1 MSALQ
6 AAKLWLIGLT
16 GLGKD
21 ALHIYVGLA
30 LFLGSAVLFKWSLA
44 SWKPLAIVL
53 AAALLGVVPPP
64 LQLRCGLS
72 SSSSS
77 SILYY
82 FTPLLPAPDNSKS
95 WLLFILP
102 SFIGSA
108 SFCLGS
114 PGLT

>member
-44 SWKPLAIVL
+44 SWKPWAIVL
-53 AAALLGVVPPP
+53 AAALLGEAWDIRDRIASDMALDLAGDWHDIWNTLFWPSV
-64 LQLRCGLS
+64 LALLARYRGLAA
-72 SSSSS
+72 
-77 SILYY
+77 I
-82 FTPLLPAPDNSKS
+82 
-95 WLLFILP
+95 
-102 SFIGSA
+102 SA
-108 SFCLGS
+108 VK
-114 PGLT
+114 

>member
-44 SWKPLAIVL
+44 SWKPWAIVL
-53 AAALLGVVPPP
+53 AAALLGEAWDIRDRIASDMALDLAGDWHDIWNTLFWPSVLV
-64 LQLRCGLS
+64 LLARYGGLAA
-72 SSSSS
+72 
-77 SILYY
+77 I
-82 FTPLLPAPDNSKS
+82 
-95 WLLFILP
+95 
-102 SFIGSA
+102 SA
-108 SFCLGS
+108 VK
-114 PGLT
+114 

>member
-44 SWKPLAIVL
+44 SWKPWAIVL
-53 AAALLGVVPPP
+53 AAALLGEAWDIRDRIVSDIA
-64 LQLRCGLS
+64 LDLAGDWHD
-72 SSSSS
+72 
-77 SILYY
+77 IWN
-82 FTPLLPAPDNSKS
+82 T
-95 WLLFILP
+95 LF
-102 SFIGSA
+102 
-108 SFCLGS
+108 
-114 PGLT
+114 

>member
-44 SWKPLAIVL
+44 SWKPWAIVL
-53 AAALLGVVPPP
+53 AAALLGEAWDIRDRIVSDIALDLAGDWHDIWNTLFWPSV
-64 LQLRCGLS
+64 LALLARYGGLAA
-72 SSSSS
+72 
-77 SILYY
+77 I
-82 FTPLLPAPDNSKS
+82 
-95 WLLFILP
+95 
-102 SFIGSA
+102 SA
-108 SFCLGS
+108 VK
-114 PGLT
+114 